1 MRLLARAIPV
11 SEDNV
16 AEVRAEKNLARG
28 ACSNLGNDL
37 GTLLLEKAKESDA
50 LEDSGS
56 TRARGP

>member
-1 MRLLARAIPV
+1 V